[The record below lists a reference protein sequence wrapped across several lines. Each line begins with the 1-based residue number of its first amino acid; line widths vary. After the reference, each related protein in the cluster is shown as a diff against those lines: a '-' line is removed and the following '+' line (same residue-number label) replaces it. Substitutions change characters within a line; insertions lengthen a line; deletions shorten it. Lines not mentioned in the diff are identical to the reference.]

1 MRKKIDLVLGIRP
14 DIIRASSII
23 NLLREEKEI
32 DFRFIWSGQ
41 HYSNNLK
48 DVFLEQ
54 LEVGFPDVELD
65 ISGDSDYSLVSDL
78 INKLGA
84 FYENHPSDLSIFL
97 GDTNTVMG
105 AISAAQHQI
114 PIFHIEGC
122 MRSYDWSMPEEKY
135 RTIVDH
141 LSDRIYAY
149 FDEYKNQGVAEG
161 LNPSSIVVTGNIIVD
176 ILSKNFFDKIEKYS
190 YENNK
195 EIFKRY
201 NLERNKFIFATA
213 HRREN
218 ILDLAALKQI
228 KSLFENV
235 KVPVLFA
242 AGYRTQAMIKEF
254 NLEFKNTKII
264 DPIGYQE
271 LLILA
276 SNSLGVFTDSGTLI
290 EEACVL
296 GIPSIQM
303 RRSTERPQ
311 VYDAGGTVKFNPHH
325 EYSED
330 YVTDTLRKFDSILGK
345 KWEHNLGDSNSSV
358 RIVNDI
364 KKLANENQS
373 FSNHSISNLHL
384 NYLRAYRDD
393 GLI

>member
-1 MRKKIDLVLGIRP
+1 MRKKIDLILGIRP

-23 NLLREEKEI
+23 NSLRQEKEI

-41 HYSNNLK
+41 HYSDNLK
-48 DVFLEQ
+48 DVFFKQ

-65 ISGDSDYSLVSDL
+65 ISGDSDYALVSDL

-84 FYENHPSDLSIFL
+84 FYENHPADLSIFL

-122 MRSYDWSMPEEKY
+122 MRSYDWTMPEEKY

-149 FDEYKNQGVAEG
+149 FDEYKIQGIAEG
-161 LNPSSIVVTGNIIVD
+161 LNPNSIEVTGNIIVD
-176 ILSKNFFDKIEKYS
+176 ILNKNYFDKIEQYDYESNKALFKS
-190 YENNK
+190 YNVEKN
-195 EIFKRY
+195 R
-201 NLERNKFIFATA
+201 FIFATA

-218 ILDLAALKQI
+218 ILDLDALKQI
-228 KSLFENV
+228 KSLFENA

-242 AGYRTQAMIKEF
+242 AGYRTQTMIEEF
-254 NLEFKNTKII
+254 KLEFKNTIII

-276 SNSLGVFTDSGTLI
+276 SNSLGIFTDSGTLI

-311 VYDAGGTVKFNPHH
+311 VYDAGGTVKFNPLLEHR
-325 EYSED
+325 ED
-330 YVTDTLRKFDSILGK
+330 YVIDTLRKFDSILGK
-345 KWEHNLGDSNSSV
+345 KWVHNLGNGKSSE

-364 KKLANENQS
+364 KKLANENKS
-373 FSNHSISNLHL
+373 FSNHSLNNLHL
-384 NYLRAYRDD
+384 NYQRAYRDD

>member
-1 MRKKIDLVLGIRP
+1 
-14 DIIRASSII
+14 
-23 NLLREEKEI
+23 
-32 DFRFIWSGQ
+32 
-41 HYSNNLK
+41 LK
-48 DVFLEQ
+48 DVFFEQ
-54 LEVGFPDVELD
+54 LEVGFPDVELN

-228 KSLFENV
+228 KSLFENA

-254 NLEFKNTKII
+254 KLEFKNTKII

>member
-1 MRKKIDLVLGIRP
+1 
-14 DIIRASSII
+14 
-23 NLLREEKEI
+23 
-32 DFRFIWSGQ
+32 
-41 HYSNNLK
+41 
-48 DVFLEQ
+48 
-54 LEVGFPDVELD
+54 
-65 ISGDSDYSLVSDL
+65 
-78 INKLGA
+78 
-84 FYENHPSDLSIFL
+84 
-97 GDTNTVMG
+97 
-105 AISAAQHQI
+105 
-114 PIFHIEGC
+114 
-122 MRSYDWSMPEEKY
+122 
-135 RTIVDH
+135 
-141 LSDRIYAY
+141 
-149 FDEYKNQGVAEG
+149 

-176 ILSKNFFDKIEKYS
+176 ILNKNYFDKIENYS
-190 YENNK
+190 YEYNK
-195 EIFKRY
+195 EIFKRH

-228 KSLFENV
+228 KSLFENAT
-235 KVPVLFA
+235 VPVLFA
-242 AGYRTQAMIKEF
+242 AGYRTQAMIKKF
-254 NLEFKNTKII
+254 NLDFKNTKII

-271 LLILA
+271 LLVLS

-345 KWEHNLGDSNSSV
+345 KWVHNLGDSNSSV